1 MWQYLNIRRYKQLK
15 WNMVIW
21 SDFWSKHLL
30 PECPI
35 SVAKPLLWEWCPGS
49 MEAGNMLLS
58 RESHL
63 RSSHL
68 SCPSVKS
75 TCERERHREGS
86 LTVPLPSWRQC
97 PMSCQWGGGKGTS
110 LTSVWPTWGAPA
122 SSPISPPSPP
132 SSSPPTSWGRQALN
146 FGTRGRLRSTNL
158 STTAVRSRGSLSAPL
173 LTDEIEPLRNFHPP
187 PHLLSQALAGFP
199 GMVIRG
205 DSDKITRWHDDKMN
219 CRFSC
224 FSTTT
229 STFASATSFDGPAS
243 HFQVGP
249 SDQVDVLPSNY
260 TISCSFN
267 DALWLISGI
276 FLNYLFPELH

>member
-1 MWQYLNIRRYKQLK
+1 
-15 WNMVIW
+15 MVIW

-35 SVAKPLLWEWCPGS
+35 SVAKPLLWEWCPGGWKY
-49 MEAGNMLLS
+49 AALS
-58 RESHL
+58 RKSFKELPPLVSLSQVSL
-63 RSSHL
+63 R
-68 SCPSVKS
+68 
-75 TCERERHREGS
+75 ERERHCEGS
-86 LTVPLPSWRQC
+86 LTVSLPSWRQC

-110 LTSVWPTWGAPA
+110 LTSAWPTWGAPA
-122 SSPISPPSPP
+122 SSPTSPPSPP

-205 DSDKITRWHDDKMN
+205 DSDKITRWHDDNMN

-243 HFQVGP
+243 HFQVSP
-249 SDQVDVLPSNY
+249 SDHVDVLPSNY

-267 DALWLISGI
+267 DAPWMISGI